1 MEEAIHLIDV
11 PVYSANRNVLTNA
24 ELKIPGLK
32 MLGKHT
38 MTTAVSPLPNHYHKN
53 CFEITYVSD
62 GVITFHVGEKDYKL
76 RGGDV
81 FITFPDEVHSTNLT
95 PMSVGEIYWFQLDIT
110 NPKNIL
116 FLNKTASNTLV
127 NHLLHLDHHLLNV
140 NSKEMLLL
148 LKKSFDAS
156 FHSKNTLLSA
166 SYLTVFLHKLLECN
180 SLPQTK
186 LSMDMESSVNYIL
199 THLKEE
205 LPLEQ
210 LAKLCNLS
218 TSQYKQKFKAQMGV
232 SPRNFINFQKIEASK
247 LLLEKGM
254 DITDVAMELGFN
266 TSSYFSVVF
275 KRYNTYSPSEYIKK
289 YKSNI

>member
-1 MEEAIHLIDV
+1 MEEIIHLIDT
-11 PVYSANRNVLTNA
+11 PYYSTYRNVLTNA

-32 MLGKHT
+32 MFGKHT
-38 MTTAVSPLPNHYHKN
+38 MTTAVSPLPKHYHKN
-53 CFEITYVSD
+53 SFEITYVSD

-81 FITFPDEVHSTNLT
+81 FITFPGEVHSTNLT
-95 PMSVGEIYWFQLDIT
+95 PMPVGEIFWFQLDIT
-110 NPKNIL
+110 SPNDIL
-116 FLNKTASNTLV
+116 FLNKVASKTLV
-127 NHLLHLDHHLLNV
+127 NNLLHLEHHLLKT

-148 LKKSFDAS
+148 LKKSFEAI
-156 FHSKNTLLSA
+156 FNFKNTYLSS
-166 SYLTVFLHKLLECN
+166 SYLTVFLQKLLDCN
-180 SLPQTK
+180 TLPETK
-186 LSMDMESSVNYIL
+186 LSMDMESSVNYIIS
-199 THLKEE
+199 HLKEE
-205 LPLEQ
+205 LPLEN

-218 TSQYKQKFKAQMGV
+218 TSQYKQKFKAQMGI

-289 YKSNI
+289 IKINI

>member
-1 MEEAIHLIDV
+1 
-11 PVYSANRNVLTNA
+11 
-24 ELKIPGLK
+24 

-38 MTTAVSPLPNHYHKN
+38 MTTAASPLPMHYHKN
-53 CFEITYVSD
+53 SFEITYVSD

-76 RGGDV
+76 HGGDV

-95 PMSVGEIYWFQLDIT
+95 PMSLGEIFWFQLDIT
-110 NPKNIL
+110 NPNNIL
-116 FLNKTASNTLV
+116 FLNKLASKTLV
-127 NHLLHLDHHLLNV
+127 NHLLHLEHHLLKTD
-140 NSKEMLLL
+140 SKEMLLL
-148 LKKSFDAS
+148 LKKSFEAS
-156 FHSKNTLLSA
+156 FNFKNAFLSS
-166 SYLTVFLHKLLECN
+166 SYLTVFLQKLLECN
-180 SLPQTK
+180 TLPETK
-186 LSMDMESSVNYIL
+186 LSLDMESSVNYIL
-199 THLKEE
+199 THIKDE
-205 LPLEQ
+205 LPLEM

-218 TSQYKQKFKAQMGV
+218 TSQYKQKFKAQMGI

-289 YKSNI
+289 HNPNI